1 MEKKESKK
9 TKPNKNKKPK
19 KHTPL
24 PPKKKKE
31 KKGKKR
37 RTERGRNESSP
48 VRSVCP
54 PAPTLTG
61 AQSGFAVS
69 GIRYVLL
76 EEFRKLSLP
85 QTVCVMIWGSA
96 LCLTCQQEGSIK
108 IWIDCAVAG
117 EPEHFQGSLPHRR
130 SCPSAA
136 FNAQLHMAGALMGAS
151 SLLRCAPQFLF
162 QLLSSDCL

>member
-1 MEKKESKK
+1 M
-9 TKPNKNKKPK
+9 
-19 KHTPL
+19 
-24 PPKKKKE
+24 
-31 KKGKKR
+31 
-37 RTERGRNESSP
+37 
-48 VRSVCP
+48 RSVCP

-69 GIRYVLL
+69 GIRYVFL

-108 IWIDCAVAG
+108 IRIDCAVVG
-117 EPEHFQGSLPHRR
+117 EPEHFQGSLPHRC

-136 FNAQLHMAGALMGAS
+136 FNTQLHMAGALMGAS
-151 SLLRCAPQFLF
+151 SLLRRVPQFLF
-162 QLLSSDCL
+162 QLLSSDCLWKGDVWGERKASRRPQHNGSCWSRWVTASGKHWTKGPRSGWAPSHQ